1 MVMQQNRLQFV
12 ESQAA
17 HIEANARMVQHGS
30 IQYPELVGISR
41 EASPYAD
48 VITYYSW
55 DGTGDMIDLSN
66 RGNDYPFVQVSQQQ
80 HNVNIEWKGLA
91 YDWSDR
97 EIGRAM
103 MTGIPLSDRKVRM
116 AFRIWEEEKDRVFI
130 NGDASKGWDGFV
142 NNSNVPVLTAL
153 TATFAASTGIEIAEA
168 VNEALSA
175 VYSSTNQVRIADT
188 LCLPVAQATLM
199 ATKAIGDDADRN
211 VMSYIRE
218 NNIYTQMTGRPLMI
232 RTLRQLDGAGA
243 GGTDR
248 MVAYSRDMNVLR
260 YHIPQELQFLE
271 PQRRADSW
279 VYYGYGVQAGLEIM
293 EPGAMRYQDGI

>member
-1 MVMQQNRLQFV
+1 
-12 ESQAA
+12 
-17 HIEANARMVQHGS
+17 
-30 IQYPELVGISR
+30 
-41 EASPYAD
+41 
-48 VITYYSW
+48 
-55 DGTGDMIDLSN
+55 MIDLSN

-130 NGDASKGWDGFV
+130 NGDTAKGWDGFV

-199 ATKAIGDDADRN
+199 ATKSIGDDADL
-211 VMSYIRE
+211 SLIHISE
-218 NNIYTQMTGRPLMI
+218 PTRP
-232 RTLRQLDGAGA
+232 
-243 GGTDR
+243 
-248 MVAYSRDMNVLR
+248 Y
-260 YHIPQELQFLE
+260 
-271 PQRRADSW
+271 
-279 VYYGYGVQAGLEIM
+279 
-293 EPGAMRYQDGI
+293 